1 MESDSLTSHGAL
13 SPQLAGFLSDLL
25 FVGCGFAALLYAL
38 WFVLKRKSLVG
49 FGRLSL
55 VVAFGALVTLFAIGA
70 TAGVPVSF
78 PLYYLFV
85 LVALFVLLEFLFQM
99 SALGLLVS
107 LVGVGVGA
115 IHYVPQLSAP
125 VVRATGPVV
134 AYWWLLRD
142 LAVTTGAAVLTLGL
156 GTAALLYVFKDRR
169 PTPLVHPNDLR
180 DVSALLA
187 RGAVPCFFF
196 GAAAA
201 AMALYNNPRPTFAD
215 AWATALLF
223 VLFVA
228 SGVWWA
234 TAEGRR
240 YKGARGVGVLV
251 LTLLL
256 LVAYA
261 ARGFLG
267 AG

>member
-1 MESDSLTSHGAL
+1 METNAL

-38 WFVLKRKSLVG
+38 WFVLRRKSLVG
-49 FGRLSL
+49 LGRLSL
-55 VVAFGALVTLFAIGA
+55 VVAFGALVTLFAVGA
-70 TAGVPVSF
+70 TQGVPVSF
-78 PLYYLFV
+78 PLFFLFV

-99 SALGLLVS
+99 SALGMLVS

-115 IHYVPQLSAP
+115 IHYLPQLALP
-125 VVRATGPVV
+125 HVRANSPVV

-156 GTAALLYVFKDRR
+156 GTAALLYLYQGRR
-169 PTPLVHPNDLR
+169 PSPLVHPNDLR
-180 DVSALLA
+180 DVAAILA

-201 AMALYNNPRPTFAD
+201 AVALYHNPRPSFAD
-215 AWATALLF
+215 WWATGLLF
-223 VLFVA
+223 VLLVA
-228 SGVWWA
+228 SGMWWA

-240 YKGARGVGVLV
+240 YKGMRGLAVLV

-256 LVAYA
+256 LIAYA
-261 ARGFLG
+261 GRGWLG